1 MEYGHHTYAPYSG
14 TEFDLA
20 TDRLLFEASPVP
32 VKKKVFIV
40 SDVYNRLVSAGKRL
54 LAVIEKNRGGT
65 NKELSRFAD
74 QINSLCDKYDR

>member
-1 MEYGHHTYAPYSG
+1 M
-14 TEFDLA
+14 
-20 TDRLLFEASPVP
+20 P
-32 VKKKVFIV
+32 VKKKIFIV